1 MFSKINIKNLAREQ
15 IRVYTNEDGNIVYT
29 DIILFVCLPILI
41 IVLSVLFV
49 DKKFEEILF
58 LYQSVA
64 FLSGFIFSALIVVL
78 NISAILIQRENSR
91 IKKATRKTIRE
102 IAVTSLSVFVVG
114 IFVTFMGMIEAVMNF
129 DRVVKYSFSLENL
142 WHAMVLGFVVF
153 IVLNLLL
160 ISKKLV
166 SCLDDI
172 IDQ

>member
-78 NISAILIQRENSR
+78 NISAILIQ
-91 IKKATRKTIRE
+91 
-102 IAVTSLSVFVVG
+102 
-114 IFVTFMGMIEAVMNF
+114 
-129 DRVVKYSFSLENL
+129 
-142 WHAMVLGFVVF
+142 
-153 IVLNLLL
+153 
-160 ISKKLV
+160 
-166 SCLDDI
+166 
-172 IDQ
+172 